1 MQAANACEAAV
12 QIEKPMTFSSSTF
25 ASFSD
30 RGRCGCECDCDCDC
44 ECNSHDAAERD
55 HDREYARY
63 DVGEMKSLAK

>member
-30 RGRCGCECDCDCDC
+30 RGRCDCDC

-55 HDREYARY
+55 HDREHARY